1 MAYLTCSQ
9 ICMKYLL
16 FIFNFVFWLAGTVLF
31 AVALWLRFNS
41 KTKSFFEGELS
52 ASLFLTGVHILIV
65 AGALTMALGFL
76 GCCGAVRE
84 SPSTLGL
91 FFFILIIIFI
101 LEVSSGIWAI
111 ANSEKV
117 LQNVERF
124 YNETYYEH
132 LSKKTGIL
140 TKTINLIHNTLHCCG
155 PKKHSPTCP
164 KKEGA
169 SQKVKRSC
177 YPAIRSLFKDKLE
190 IIALV
195 GLSLGLLTIFGL
207 VSSMVLIYT
216 IRRHRM

>member
-91 FFFILIIIFI
+91 
-101 LEVSSGIWAI
+101 VKIW
-111 ANSEKV
+111 
-117 LQNVERF
+117 LPWHQ
-124 YNETYYEH
+124 
-132 LSKKTGIL
+132 
-140 TKTINLIHNTLHCCG
+140 
-155 PKKHSPTCP
+155 
-164 KKEGA
+164 
-169 SQKVKRSC
+169 SQ
-177 YPAIRSLFKDKLE
+177 
-190 IIALV
+190 
-195 GLSLGLLTIFGL
+195 LL
-207 VSSMVLIYT
+207 
-216 IRRHRM
+216 